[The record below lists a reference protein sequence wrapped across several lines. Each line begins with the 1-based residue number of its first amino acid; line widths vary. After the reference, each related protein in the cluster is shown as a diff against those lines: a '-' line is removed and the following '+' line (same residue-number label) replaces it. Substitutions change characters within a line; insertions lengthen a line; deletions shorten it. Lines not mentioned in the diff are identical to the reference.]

1 MDPACL
7 AACIDATTRITCLV
21 SNNQSITALCL
32 ANSSTIRLISSLLAG
47 STDFGRRAAFTRCHT
62 GDTALVRV
70 KVLAIWTVNRP
81 ELKFLTY
88 SVRILIEALRT
99 DASVSDRAK
108 LGVQRALG
116 TSSLEREFITTTAE
130 LANSTGIER
139 KTSPAYAS
147 SIGDN
152 LVECA

>member
-1 MDPACL
+1 M
-7 AACIDATTRITCLV
+7 
-21 SNNQSITALCL
+21 
-32 ANSSTIRLISSLLAG
+32 
-47 STDFGRRAAFTRCHT
+47 
-62 GDTALVRV
+62 
-70 KVLAIWTVNRP
+70 AIWTVNRL

-108 LGVQRALG
+108 LGVQGALG
-116 TSSLEREFITTTAE
+116 TSSLEQELIAATAE

-152 LVECA
+152 LVECARVAISLGIDEFITLALADALRSRFNLASWANAF